1 MADLEKLTVAVLDA
15 ARRAGAEAADALA
28 VDGSSVEVDVRHG
41 RLEQASRSDGVEIG
55 LRVLIGKRQACVS
68 ASDVSART
76 LDEIAERAVAMAR
89 AAPEDRWVGLAE
101 PGQLARDWDTAALEL
116 SAEEEPPTPADLES
130 RAREAEAAALS
141 HTGIEQAE
149 SSATA
154 GVRRIHLATS
164 NGFSGGYAR
173 SWHSL
178 SCLAITGT
186 GTGMERDYYADSRV
200 RLADMDSAETVG
212 RIAAER
218 TLGRAGARKPATGM
232 FPVLFDERI
241 SSSLIGHLLEA
252 VNGSAI
258 ARGSSWLRD
267 ALGEVVLPEAM
278 SLTEDPLRPGVFG
291 SRPFDAEGLPARSR
305 QIVRD
310 GVLTGWTL
318 DLATGRQLGMESTGN
333 AVRGTS
339 APPSPGVTN
348 VTLSQGQATR
358 DELLAAMGT
367 GLLVTSFIG
376 ATINPNTGDY
386 SRGASGF
393 WVEGGQI
400 AYPVNECT
408 IAGNLRD
415 MLARIVPAN
424 DARTH
429 LSRVVPS
436 LFVGEM
442 TVAGS

>member
-1 MADLEKLTVAVLDA
+1 MADLEKLTVAVLEA

-68 ASDVSART
+68 ASDISART

-89 AAPEDRWVGLAE
+89 AAPEDRWIGLADPE
-101 PGQLARDWDTAALEL
+101 QLARDWNTAVLEL
-116 SAEEEPPTPADLES
+116 SAEEEAPLPADLEG

-141 HTGIEQAE
+141 HKGIEQAE

-200 RLADMDSAETVG
+200 RLADMDTAETIG

-218 TLGRAGARKPATGM
+218 TLERAGARKPATGM

-258 ARGSSWLRD
+258 ARGSSWLRN

-278 SLTEDPLRPGVFG
+278 SLTEDPLRAGVFG
-291 SRPFDAEGLPARSR
+291 SRPFD
-305 QIVRD
+305 IVRD

-339 APPSPGVTN
+339 APPSPGITN

-358 DELLAAMGT
+358 DDLLSAMGT

-400 AYPVNECT
+400 SYPVNECT

>member
-1 MADLEKLTVAVLDA
+1 MADLEKLTVAVLEA

-68 ASDVSART
+68 ASDISART

-89 AAPEDRWVGLAE
+89 AAPEDRWIGLADPE
-101 PGQLARDWDTAALEL
+101 QLARDWNTAVLEL
-116 SAEEEPPTPADLES
+116 SAEEEPPTPADLEG

-141 HTGIEQAE
+141 HKGIEQAE

-200 RLADMDSAETVG
+200 RLADMDTAETIG

-218 TLGRAGARKPATGM
+218 TLARAGASKPATGM

-258 ARGSSWLRD
+258 ARGSSWLRN

-278 SLTEDPLRPGVFG
+278 SLTEDPLRAGVFG
-291 SRPFDAEGLPARSR
+291 SRPFDAEGLPARPR
-305 QIVRD
+305 HIVRD

-318 DLATGRQLGMESTGN
+318 DLATGRQIGMESTGN

-339 APPSPGVTN
+339 APPSPGITN

-358 DELLAAMGT
+358 DDLLSAMGT

-400 AYPVNECT
+400 SYPVNECT

>member
-1 MADLEKLTVAVLDA
+1 MADLEKLTVAVLEA

-68 ASDVSART
+68 ASDISART

-89 AAPEDRWVGLAE
+89 AAPEDRWIGLADPE
-101 PGQLARDWDTAALEL
+101 QLARDWNTAVLEL
-116 SAEEEPPTPADLES
+116 SAEEEAPLPADLEG

-141 HTGIEQAE
+141 HKGIEQAE

-200 RLADMDSAETVG
+200 RLADMDTAETIG

-218 TLGRAGARKPATGM
+218 TLERAGARKPATGM

-258 ARGSSWLRD
+258 ARGSSWLRN

-278 SLTEDPLRPGVFG
+278 SLTEDPLRAGVFG
-291 SRPFDAEGLPARSR
+291 SRPFDAEGLPARPR
-305 QIVRD
+305 HIVRD

-339 APPSPGVTN
+339 APPSPGITN

-358 DELLAAMGT
+358 DDLLSAMGT

-400 AYPVNECT
+400 SYPVNECT

>member
-1 MADLEKLTVAVLDA
+1 MADLEKLTVAVLEA

-68 ASDVSART
+68 ASDISART

-89 AAPEDRWVGLAE
+89 AAPEDRWIGLADPE
-101 PGQLARDWDTAALEL
+101 QLARDWNTAVLEL
-116 SAEEEPPTPADLES
+116 SAEEEAPLPADLEG

-141 HTGIEQAE
+141 HKGIEQAE

-200 RLADMDSAETVG
+200 RLADMDTAETIG

-218 TLGRAGARKPATGM
+218 TLERAGARKPATGM

-258 ARGSSWLRD
+258 ARGSSWLRN

-278 SLTEDPLRPGVFG
+278 SLTEDPLRAGVFG
-291 SRPFDAEGLPARSR
+291 SRPRH
-305 QIVRD
+305 IVRD

-339 APPSPGVTN
+339 APPSPGITN

-358 DELLAAMGT
+358 DDLLSAMGT

-400 AYPVNECT
+400 SYPVNECT